1 MLSFSYDRVH
11 KVVRLVFADLFTSE
25 DLNSIDP
32 ILIEL
37 LGRESQPETIR
48 VLYDMTAVKALA
60 VSQPR
65 FAQRAARPAIGD
77 VPRVVAAPPWATI
90 ANFGSSYR
98 AAQSLFRHPQPT
110 IVPTLADAVGML
122 SLVNFRPRL
131 VDDASIATGLVA
143 TRPRILLIEDEA
155 LLANLFEEI
164 LNDAGF
170 DVVAIGATLE
180 DALSLAGSLPLD
192 AAVLDVNL
200 QGQASFPV
208 AELLR
213 RRDIPCM
220 FCTAY
225 SKASM
230 PLHVRHLPM
239 VEKPFL
245 PQTLIAT
252 LRRIVKTAD
261 NA

>member
-11 KVVRLVFADLFTSE
+11 RVVRLDFADLFTSE

-32 ILIEL
+32 LLIEL

-48 VLYDMTAVKALA
+48 VLYNMTAVKALA
-60 VSQPR
+60 VSQPL

-77 VPRVVAAPPWATI
+77 VERVVAAPPWATI

-122 SLVNFRPRL
+122 SLVNFRPR
-131 VDDASIATGLVA
+131 
-143 TRPRILLIEDEA
+143 ILLVEDEA
-155 LLANLFEEI
+155 LLAKLFEET

-213 RRDIPCM
+213 RRGIPCM

-245 PQTLIAT
+245 PQTLIAI